1 MILYWSFNEILI
13 LANSM
18 SASPT
23 NLTWQEPAVDRE
35 HRWQALSQ
43 QGATIWFTGLPG
55 AGKSTI
61 AAAVEER
68 LLGEGR
74 SAYRLDGDN
83 LRHGIC
89 ADLGFSQCDR
99 EKNVQRV
106 GEVARLFA
114 DAGMVALVALVSPYA
129 ACRGKV
135 RELHEQ
141 EGLVFLEVFVNT
153 PTIECARRD
162 PKGLYARAQMGDLV
176 GLTGV
181 DAPYER
187 PGEPDVELTPAMDVE
202 LAADTVLRVLGERL

>member
-1 MILYWSFNEILI
+1 
-13 LANSM
+13 M

-35 HRWQALSQ
+35 RRWQAISQ
-43 QGATIWFTGLPG
+43 QGATVWFTGLPG

-61 AAAVEER
+61 AAAVEAR
-68 LLGEGR
+68 LIEAGR
-74 SAYRLDGDN
+74 CAYRLDGDN

-89 ADLGFSQCDR
+89 SDLGFSPDDR

-114 DAGMVALVALVSPYA
+114 DAGTVALVALVSPYA
-129 ACRGKV
+129 GCRGKV
-135 RELHEQ
+135 RELHER

-153 PTIECARRD
+153 PAAVCEQRD
-162 PKGLYARAQMGDLV
+162 PKGLYARAQDGDLV

-187 PGEPDVELTPAMDVE
+187 PPAPDVELTPTMGVE
-202 LAADTVLRVLGERL
+202 LAAETVLRVLRAHLEA